1 MTHTFEAFKRGLEG
15 VIPED
20 ALGKIQSATKPL
32 KVKFGADPSAPDL
45 HLGHCVVLRK
55 LRLLQD
61 MGHTVQFVVGDF
73 TAMIGDPTG
82 KSETRKP
89 LDEAT
94 VAANAKTYQEQIF
107 KVLDK
112 SKTEVVFNSD
122 WLSKLSGKEM
132 IQLSAQYTVARM
144 LERDDFT
151 KRFKSNQSISIH
163 EFLYP
168 LLQGYDSVVLESD
181 IELGGTDQTFNLLMG
196 RHLQREYGVGK
207 EQSILTV
214 PILEGVDGVQKMSK
228 SLNNH
233 IGILDT
239 PKDIY
244 GKTMSIPDSMIVR
257 YYSLLTDK
265 PDEELKALEA
275 NIASGDVNPR
285 NVKSDLAK
293 DLVCMFYTQDEAVGA
308 EEEFKRIFAQ
318 GKVPDDMPEV
328 ILGDE
333 THLLSLIVEQGLC
346 ASKKEGQRLI
356 QQGAVSL
363 DNEKVPDFKF
373 SFTPSGEQ
381 VIKVGKRK
389 FLKVIAG

>member
-1 MTHTFEAFKRGLEG
+1 MSHLFDAFKRGLEG
-15 VIPED
+15 IIPDD
-20 ALGKIQSATKPL
+20 ALDKIQKASQPL
-32 KVKFGADPSAPDL
+32 KIKFGADPSAPDL

-61 MGHTVQFVVGDF
+61 MGHRVQFVVGDF

-112 SKTEVVFNSD
+112 SKTDVVFNSD
-122 WLSKLSGKEM
+122 WLSELSGKEM
-132 IQLSAQYTVARM
+132 IQLSARYTVARM

-181 IELGGTDQTFNLLMG
+181 VELGGTDQTFNLLMG

-207 EQSILTV
+207 EQAIITV

-233 IGILDT
+233 IGILDS

-244 GKTMSIPDSMIVR
+244 GKTMSIPDSMIIR

-265 PDEELKALEA
+265 SDDDLKDLETS
-275 NIASGDVNPR
+275 ILSGDVNPR
-285 NVKSDLAK
+285 NAKSDLAK
-293 DLVCMFYTQDEAVGA
+293 DLVCMFYSSEDAIGA

-318 GKVPDDMPEV
+318 GQVPDDMPEV
-328 ILGDE
+328 VLSDE
-333 THLLSLIVEQGLC
+333 THLLSLIVDQGLI

-373 SFTPSGEQ
+373 SFTPSGEH

-389 FLKVIAG
+389 FLKVVAG